1 MIGEFFLK
9 NRSGITV
16 TSVPV
21 SNLKLT
27 ILLQIAVVTLILACQ
42 SVFLFTSLSL
52 IFPNEI
58 DPKKWFLPLQLPL
71 RIYFYIQLY
80 NNVLVYDTSCILY

>member
-16 TSVPV
+16 TSAPV

-42 SVFLFTSLSL
+42 SVFSFTSLSL

-58 DPKKWFLPLQLPL
+58 DPKKWFSSSATPLTDLFL
-71 RIYFYIQLY
+71 HT
-80 NNVLVYDTSCILY
+80 VV